1 MTSTAASDDEMQC
14 SFEYYT
20 SCGNFNYTDSQG
32 NVKCV
37 NIDPVNNILTW
48 KFCHKKYKLA
58 DAFRKHIFG
67 KACNINDD
75 AARAALE
82 GNDSDDDSISGGDDT
97 VHVALG
103 IVTITLSIQEKEE
116 HNNTRHGYKTAILS
130 AFNALNQSD
139 RDREKKKTL
148 IAQLEELESMAYID
162 REGKEHDL

>member
-1 MTSTAASDDEMQC
+1 M
-14 SFEYYT
+14 
-20 SCGNFNYTDSQG
+20 
-32 NVKCV
+32 
-37 NIDPVNNILTW
+37 
-48 KFCHKKYKLA
+48 A

-67 KACNINDD
+67 KACNINDSKLKVHPNTSKKWLLTVIIID

-130 AFNALNQSD
+130 AFNALNQPD
-139 RDREKKKTL
+139 RDREKKKKKL
-148 IAQLEELESMAYID
+148 W
-162 REGKEHDL
+162 

>member
-20 SCGNFNYTDSQG
+20 SCGNKKALQNHKYQHHNESYNFNYTDSQG

-67 KACNINDD
+67 KACNINDN

-130 AFNALNQSD
+130 AFNALNQPD
-139 RDREKKKTL
+139 RDREKKKKKL
-148 IAQLEELESMAYID
+148 
-162 REGKEHDL
+162 

>member
-1 MTSTAASDDEMQC
+1 M
-14 SFEYYT
+14 
-20 SCGNFNYTDSQG
+20 
-32 NVKCV
+32 
-37 NIDPVNNILTW
+37 II
-48 KFCHKKYKLA
+48 
-58 DAFRKHIFG
+58 I
-67 KACNINDD
+67 D

-130 AFNALNQSD
+130 AFNALNQPD
-139 RDREKKKTL
+139 RDREKKKKKTL
-148 IAQLEELESMAYID
+148 IAQLEELEPMAYID